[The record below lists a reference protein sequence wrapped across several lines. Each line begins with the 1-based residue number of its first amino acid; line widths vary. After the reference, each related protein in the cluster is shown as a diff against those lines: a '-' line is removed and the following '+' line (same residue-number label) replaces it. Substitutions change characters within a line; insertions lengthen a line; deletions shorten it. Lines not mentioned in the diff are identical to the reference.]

1 MDRTTAKIL
10 LVDDEVNTLKVLSAI
25 LRKAGYEVATATTAE
40 EALEKLPALDADAV
54 VVDYKLPGMN
64 GLEFIQAVKR
74 SGRPVP
80 VIMLTAFGTI
90 EKAVEAMKQG
100 AFMYVAKP
108 VNPDQLLTVTRE
120 AVEKNHLFRENLSL
134 KTQLKERYGSGN
146 LIGKGPA
153 IQEIFGLIDTV
164 SKSASSVLVMG
175 ESGTGK
181 ELVAR
186 AIHCE
191 SPRNGG
197 PFVTLD
203 CAALPEET
211 LESEIFGHEKGSFTG
226 AHERKVGQ
234 IELGNGGTLFLDEV
248 GELSL
253 NVQKKFLRFLQ
264 EREFLRV
271 GGKQRIKVDVRI
283 IAATNRELRREV
295 ESGRFREDLFYRL
308 NVVVVR
314 VPALRER
321 REDIPMLLNHFLRRF
336 NEENHKLITGV
347 DGAVLDAF
355 VNHDWPGNVRELENA
370 VERAVVL
377 CTTDTVTMQHLPRSL
392 RERQAAAAPPSR
404 GNGFGLFENEKRLLL
419 EALEK
424 AGWNQTKTAEVLGI
438 SRKQLRTRMKNHDL
452 LPAPD
457 RSS

>member
-1 MDRTTAKIL
+1 MDRTKGTIL

-25 LRKAGYEVATATTAE
+25 LRKDGYEVATATTAE
-40 EALEKLPALDADAV
+40 EGLEKLNALDADTA
-54 VVDYKLPGMN
+54 VVDYKLPGMS
-64 GLEFIQAVKR
+64 GLDFIHAVRR
-74 SGRPVP
+74 SGQALP
-80 VIMLTAFGTI
+80 VIMLTAYGTI

-120 AVEKNHLFRENLSL
+120 AVEKNRLFRENLSL
-134 KTQLKERYGSGN
+134 KVQLKERYGFRN
-146 LIGKGPA
+146 LVGKSPA
-153 IQEIFGLIDTV
+153 MREVFTLIETV
-164 SKSASSVLVMG
+164 SKSASNVLVMG

-186 AIHCE
+186 AIHYE
-191 SPRNGG
+191 SPRAGG

-203 CAALPEET
+203 CASLPEET
-211 LESEIFGHEKGSFTG
+211 LESEIFGHERGSFTG

-234 IELGNGGTLFLDEV
+234 IELSHTGTLFLDEV

-264 EREFLRV
+264 EREFLRM

-283 IAATNRELRREV
+283 IAATNRELQREV
-295 ESGRFREDLFYRL
+295 EAGAFREDLFYRL
-308 NVVVVR
+308 NVVGLR
-314 VPALRER
+314 VPSVRDR
-321 REDIPMLLNHFLRRF
+321 REDIPMLVNHFLRKF
-336 NEENHKLITGV
+336 NEENHKLIPGV
-347 DGAVLDAF
+347 DGAVMDAF

-377 CTTDTVTMQHLPRSL
+377 CTTDTITMQHLPRSL
-392 RERQAAAAPPSR
+392 REQRAAPPSR
-404 GNGFGLFENEKRLLL
+404 ENGLGLFENEKRLLL
-419 EALEK
+419 EALERT
-424 AGWNQTKTAEVLGI
+424 GWNQTKTAEVLGI
-438 SRKQLRTRMKNHDL
+438 SRKQLRTRMRNHDL
-452 LPAPD
+452 LPAPG

>member
-1 MDRTTAKIL
+1 MDRTKGSIL

-25 LRKAGYEVATATTAE
+25 LRKDGYEVATATTAE
-40 EALEKLPALDADAV
+40 EGLEKLGSLDADTAI
-54 VVDYKLPGMN
+54 VDYKLPGMS
-64 GLEFIQAVKR
+64 GLEFIQAVKG
-74 SGRPVP
+74 SGRPLP
-80 VIMLTAFGTI
+80 VVMLTAFGTI

-120 AVEKNHLFRENLSL
+120 AVEKHRLLRENDSL
-134 KTQLKERYGSGN
+134 RFQLKERFGFRN
-146 LIGKGPA
+146 LVGRSPA
-153 IQEIFGLIDTV
+153 MQEIFALVETV
-164 SKSASSVLVMG
+164 SKSTSSVLVMG

-186 AIHCE
+186 AIHYE
-191 SPRNGG
+191 SPRAGG

-211 LESEIFGHEKGSFTG
+211 LESEVFGHERGSFTG

-234 IELGNGGTLFLDEV
+234 IELAHGGTLFLDEV

-295 ESGRFREDLFYRL
+295 ASGRFREDLFYRL

-314 VPALRER
+314 VPDLRDR
-321 REDIPMLLNHFLRRF
+321 REDIPVLVTHFLRKF
-336 NEENHKLITGV
+336 NDENHKLITGIEP
-347 DGAVLDAF
+347 AALDAIAR
-355 VNHDWPGNVRELENA
+355 HAWPGNVRELENA

-377 CTTDTVTMQHLPRSL
+377 CTADTITLQHLPRSL
-392 RERQAAAAPPSR
+392 REPRAAPTPR
-404 GNGFGLFENEKRLLL
+404 ADDGLGLFENERRLLV

-424 AGWNQTKTAEVLGI
+424 TGWNQTRTAEVLGI

-452 LPAPD
+452 LPAPHD
-457 RSS
+457 R